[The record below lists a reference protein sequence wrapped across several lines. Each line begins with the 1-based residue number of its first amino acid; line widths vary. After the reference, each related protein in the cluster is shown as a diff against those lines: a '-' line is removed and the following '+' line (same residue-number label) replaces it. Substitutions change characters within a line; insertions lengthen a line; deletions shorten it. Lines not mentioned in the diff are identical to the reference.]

1 MNSRVHELSHTPHQ
15 VYSSEVPPASE
26 KMFVVA
32 KNTFHFQTR
41 KYKMEREK
49 IYVEQFWSCQ
59 TSYLQIV

>member
-15 VYSSEVPPASE
+15 VYSWEVHQALD

-32 KNTFHFQTR
+32 KNIFHFQTR
-41 KYKMEREK
+41 KYKMDREK